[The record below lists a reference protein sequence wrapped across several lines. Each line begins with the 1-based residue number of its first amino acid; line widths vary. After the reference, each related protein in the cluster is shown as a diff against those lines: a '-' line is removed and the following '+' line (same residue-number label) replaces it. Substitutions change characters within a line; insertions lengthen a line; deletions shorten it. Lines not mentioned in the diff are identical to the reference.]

1 MKSAGALVCISVVV
15 LDVVAGIL
23 GIQGEM
29 AQNEVRGVRYLVFEC
44 REPSHSAFRLGIAA
58 ACLMLIAHFTANIG
72 GGCIFFASRDDIQQ
86 SPLNKQVA
94 GVCLLF
100 FWTLLVVGFGL
111 LILGAISNSRSRE
124 FCSITRH
131 NFLAIGGIVCF
142 IHAASGV
149 AYYVAATAIT
159 SEEKRA
165 YSEGVAMENR

>member
-1 MKSAGALVCISVVV
+1 MKSTGALVCISVVV

-44 REPSHSAFRLGIAA
+44 REPSNSAFRLGIAA
-58 ACLMLIAHFTANIG
+58 ACLLLLAHFIANAG
-72 GGCIFFASRDDIQQ
+72 GGCVFFVSRNEIQQ

-94 GVCLLF
+94 VVCLLF
-100 FWTLLVVGFGL
+100 SWTLLVVGFGL
-111 LILGAISNSRSRE
+111 LILGAMSNSRSRE
-124 FCSITRH
+124 SCSITRH

-149 AYYVAATAIT
+149 AYYVAATALT

-165 YSEGVAMENR
+165 DMEGLAMENR